1 MLRIETE
8 VESPIWET
16 AGLAWDQLAAGAVH
30 AAVRATPYD
39 ALDHWPDVAVEISL
53 RFVDDETIRDLN
65 RDYRGKDSP
74 TNVLSFPMMEQQEL
88 LAPPLPGS
96 EMLLGDIVIAY
107 ETTQREAR
115 TQDKLL
121 AAHVTHLI
129 VHGALHLLG
138 YDHENDEDADAM
150 EDLERTILASLG
162 LPDPYAHG
170 PIGHD

>member
-1 MLRIETE
+1 
-8 VESPIWET
+8 
-16 AGLAWDQLAAGAVH
+16 
-30 AAVRATPYD
+30 
-39 ALDHWPDVAVEISL
+39 
-53 RFVDDETIRDLN
+53 RDLN

-162 LPDPYAHG
+162 LPDPHAHG